1 MKGSIMKKFRLT
13 LSGTAPMLMHNA
25 QLSDEFNPVVLEM
38 KKITAKKTKKTEDD
52 RWELRRLEFVGS
64 LYYDQD
70 AGPYV
75 PAANI
80 EASLAKAAGLTRNG
94 QDVKRGVRIVTDVN
108 PLGYRGP
115 RNPDDLWKESSF
127 VHNASVK
134 VGTARIIRTRPI
146 FRDWITEVEG
156 VFDPTVVD
164 FESLK
169 MFAEKA
175 GQLIGLGDWRPRF
188 GTFDAEIEELS

>member
-1 MKGSIMKKFRLT
+1 MNRFRLT
-13 LSGTAPMLMHNA
+13 LTGTAPILMHNA
-25 QLSDEFNPVVLEM
+25 QLSDEFNPVTLEM

-52 RWELRRLEFVGS
+52 RWELRRLEFVGG
-64 LYYDQD
+64 LYYDHD
-70 AGPYV
+70 AGPYI

-80 EASLAKAAGLTRNG
+80 EASIAKAAGLTRNG
-94 QDVKRGVRIVTDVN
+94 QDVKRGVRLTTDFN
-108 PLGYRGP
+108 PLAYGGGP
-115 RNPDDLWKESSF
+115 RTPDELWKDENF

-146 FRDWITEVEG
+146 FRNWATEAEG
-156 VFDPTVVD
+156 VFDNSVID

-188 GTFDAEIEELS
+188 GTFDVEIEEIR

>member
-1 MKGSIMKKFRLT
+1 MKKFRLT

-80 EASLAKAAGLTRNG
+80 EASMAKAAGLTRNG

-108 PLGYRGP
+108 PLAYRGP
-115 RNPDDLWKESSF
+115 RTPDDLWKESSF

-146 FRDWITEVEG
+146 FRDWITEAEG